1 MVSSPSTSPSTRKRE
16 ATRNAILDAT
26 GALVSEKGID
36 GFTISEVARRGKINR
51 ALIYHYFQN
60 RDNLIVQA
68 IDHIIRRSE
77 EGEADVSANS
87 VERSVRM
94 YMQHPEVARFFF
106 QLLLTGRPLLR
117 LGERITDTIAA
128 LEQYQREHA
137 PNSSYDLAFGI
148 LVLVIAQMAWPFS
161 REEFARLL
169 GVSIE
174 EADERFIAQLRWATD
189 LAITS
194 MHSQTK

>member
-1 MVSSPSTSPSTRKRE
+1 MASSTSARKRE
-16 ATRNAILDAT
+16 TTRNAILNAT
-26 GALVSEKGID
+26 GALVAEKGID
-36 GFTISEVARRGKINR
+36 GFTISEVAQRGQINR

-117 LGERITDTIAA
+117 LGERVTDTIAA

-137 PNSSYDLAFGI
+137 PDSSYDLAFGI

>member
-1 MVSSPSTSPSTRKRE
+1 MTSSPSTSGRKRE
-16 ATRNAILDAT
+16 ATSNAILDAT
-26 GALVSEKGID
+26 GALIAEKGID
-36 GFTISEVARRGKINR
+36 GFTISEVARQGKINR

-60 RDNLIVQA
+60 RDNLVVQA

-94 YMQHPEVARFFF
+94 YLQHPEVARFFF

-137 PNSSYDLAFGI
+137 PDSSYDIAFGL
-148 LVLVIAQMAWPFS
+148 LVVVIAQMAWPFS

-169 GVSIE
+169 GVSVE
-174 EADERFIAQLRWATD
+174 EADERFIAQLRWAAD
-189 LAITS
+189 LAIES
-194 MHSQTK
+194 MSSRPE

>member
-1 MVSSPSTSPSTRKRE
+1 MVSSPSTSARKRE
-16 ATRNAILDAT
+16 ATRGAILDAT
-26 GALVSEKGID
+26 GALIAEKGID
-36 GFTISEVARRGKINR
+36 GFTISEVARCGKMNR

-60 RDNLIVQA
+60 RDNLVVRA

-77 EGEADVSANS
+77 EGEAEVSADS
-87 VERSVRM
+87 VEQSVRM
-94 YMQHPEVARFFF
+94 YIRHPEVARFFF

-128 LEQYQREHA
+128 LEQYKREHA
-137 PNSSYDLAFGI
+137 LDSSHDIAFGL
-148 LVLVIAQMAWPFS
+148 LVLVLAQMAWPFS

-169 GVSIE
+169 GVSVE

-189 LAITS
+189 LAIQT
-194 MHSQTK
+194 MNSQPA

>member
-1 MVSSPSTSPSTRKRE
+1 MASSPSTSTRKRE
-16 ATRNAILDAT
+16 ATCNAILEAT
-26 GALVSEKGID
+26 GAFIAEKGID

-60 RDNLIVQA
+60 RDNLVVQA

-77 EGEADVSANS
+77 EGEADVSADS

-94 YMQHPEVARFFF
+94 YIQHPEVARFFF

-117 LGERITDTIAA
+117 LGERITDTIAM

-137 PNSSYDLAFGI
+137 PDSSHDIAFGL
-148 LVLVIAQMAWPFS
+148 LVLVLAQMAWPFS
-161 REEFARLL
+161 RKEFARLL
-169 GVSIE
+169 GVSVK
-174 EADERFIAQLRWATD
+174 EADKRFIAQLRWASD
-189 LAITS
+189 KAIQTMS
-194 MHSQTK
+194 SQPG

>member
-1 MVSSPSTSPSTRKRE
+1 MASSPSTSARKRE
-16 ATRNAILDAT
+16 ATCNAILEAT
-26 GALVSEKGID
+26 GALIAEKGID

-60 RDNLIVQA
+60 RDNLVVQA

-77 EGEADVSANS
+77 EGEASVDADS

-94 YMQHPEVARFFF
+94 YIQHPEVARFFF

-128 LEQYQREHA
+128 VEQYKREQA
-137 PNSSYDLAFGI
+137 PDSSHDIAFGL
-148 LVLVIAQMAWPFS
+148 LVLVLAQMAWPFS

-169 GVSIE
+169 GVSVE

-189 LAITS
+189 LAVQAMNS
-194 MHSQTK
+194 HPE